1 MIKLFNHS
9 IAGLSM
15 NKRLLLLLALG
26 LVGIGSIVIPKIG
39 VSVVQAENAQ
49 ETLILEVACDG
60 RTGALNRVDPSATTP
75 AGRGDVGIVNG
86 FIFPAGTIP
95 PGDNGFDLDVPE
107 SMGDWVCVNSRGA
120 LPAPRNAAVTY
131 YFAMPNLETAGLIT
145 QGFNAHRFPGSIPV
159 AHAIVGGTGVFSGTT
174 GEVIEEVIGKN
185 KTGAFNLR
193 YYIKPAKQGFKIR
206 D

>member
-1 MIKLFNHS
+1 MNKLLNQS
-9 IAGLSM
+9 IRVLSSK
-15 NKRLLLLLALG
+15 KRLLLPLVLG
-26 LVGIGSIVIPKIG
+26 LAGIGFILTQA
-39 VSVVQAENAQ
+39 VQGKTE

-60 RTGALNRVDPSATTP
+60 RTGALNRADPSATTAP
-75 AGRGDVGIVNG
+75 GRGDFGIVNG

-95 PGDNGFDLDVPE
+95 EGDNGFDLDVPQ
-107 SMGDWVCVNSRGA
+107 SMGNWVCVNSRGA

-131 YFAMPNLETAGLIT
+131 YFAMPDLETAGLIT

-159 AHAIVGGTGVFSGTT
+159 AHAIVGGTGVFSGET

-193 YYIKPAKQGFKIR
+193 YYIKIKKQSPR
-206 D
+206 